1 MSAPA
6 VAASLTAFVLVY
18 FAVFGMGILYILHL
32 MAKPPHRGEPGI
44 KPGAP
49 IRTAGITPAP
59 SVDPDRHLHPAE

>member
-32 MAKPPHRGEPGI
+32 MAKPPHRGEPG
-44 KPGAP
+44 AP